1 MLDALVAEARLRW
14 GLDLAAGLQV
24 IAAEHL
30 PGTPLEPSRPALIV
44 PAVTLRIDSA
54 PVDGPP
60 GPVLPGRHAHGD
72 EPVAVLR
79 RLYPADHPV
88 GRFGS
93 AEELTIG
100 ELTAGMLA
108 VPLYLGPLA
117 PELAV
122 ASPWAMPW
130 ISHRLRLPD
139 GCPWDREQTHESL
152 RNHLLEEAYEVY
164 DALGGGA
171 TPALAE
177 ELGDLLL
184 QVILHAQLAAEAGV
198 FDLTDVNAA
207 IASKIVRRH
216 PHVFGDAEA
225 RTAGDVNRQ
234 WERIKAAERAD
245 AASTAATAA
254 PGGPD
259 GAAAEANL
267 PKPAKGALD
276 GVSRILPALAASQ
289 EMQERAANI
298 GYEWPNIEGVLDKVV
313 EELAELREAGTA
325 AERAEEY
332 GDLLFV
338 LVNVARWQGIE
349 AEAALRAAN
358 DKFRRRFAS
367 VERQAAD
374 EGVALRDLSFERLDQ
389 LWDQAK
395 IDEKVTAAASA
406 ASADAAFADAD
417 AQPPAPA
424 PTTGAAP
431 PAAAQ
436 TKETIR

>member
-1 MLDALVAEARLRW
+1 MLDALVAEARVRW
-14 GLDLAAGLQV
+14 GLELAGGLQV
-24 IAAEHL
+24 IAAEGL
-30 PGTPLEPSRPALIV
+30 VGTPLEPSRPALIV
-44 PAVTLRIDSA
+44 PLAVLRANA
-54 PVDGPP
+54 PVAAPAEAGP
-60 GPVLPGRHAHGD
+60 LPGRHGPGSDDPLALL
-72 EPVAVLR
+72 A

-88 GRFGS
+88 GRFGAAEPATVAGLS
-93 AEELTIG
+93 ASDLT
-100 ELTAGMLA
+100 T
-108 VPLYLGPLA
+108 PLYLGPVA

-130 ISHRLRLPD
+130 ISARLREPD

-164 DALGGGA
+164 DALGEGA

-216 PHVFGDAEA
+216 PHVFGDAEV
-225 RTAGDVNRQ
+225 RTASDVNRQ
-234 WERIKAAERAD
+234 WERIKADERAG
-245 AASTAATAA
+245 AAGDDGTAEASGDGTAA
-254 PGGPD
+254 PRP
-259 GAAAEANL
+259 
-267 PKPAKGALD
+267 KGALD

-298 GYEWPNIEGVLDKVV
+298 GYEWPSFEGVLDKVT
-313 EELAELREAGTA
+313 EELGELRDAA
-325 AERAEEY
+325 NDAERAEEY

-338 LVNVARWQGIE
+338 LVNVARWNGIE

-374 EGVALRDLSFERLDQ
+374 RGVALRDLSFEELDR
-389 LWDQAK
+389 LWDTAK
-395 IDEKVTAAASA
+395 AEE
-406 ASADAAFADAD
+406 
-417 AQPPAPA
+417 
-424 PTTGAAP
+424 
-431 PAAAQ
+431 
-436 TKETIR
+436 KETIR

>member
-1 MLDALVAEARLRW
+1 MLDALVAEARVRW

-24 IAAEHL
+24 VAAGTL
-30 PGTPLEPSRPALIV
+30 VGTPLEPSRPVLIV
-44 PAVTLRIDSA
+44 PSAVLRLEPA
-54 PVDGPP
+54 TGGPTA
-60 GPVLPGRHAHGD
+60 VLAGRHGPGGD
-72 EPVAVLR
+72 DPLVVLR
-79 RLYPADHPV
+79 RLYPAEHAV
-88 GRFGS
+88 GRFG
-93 AEELTIG
+93 AVEGTTIG
-100 ELTAGMLA
+100 ELTSDALA
-108 VPLYLGPLA
+108 APLYLGPVA
-117 PELAV
+117 PDRAV

-130 ISHRLRLPD
+130 ISARLRLPD

-164 DALGGGA
+164 DALGAGP

-198 FDLTDVNAA
+198 FDLTDVQAA

-234 WERIKAAERAD
+234 WERIKADERAGAAGERPEAAGPD
-245 AASTAATAA
+245 AGEGRPTPDATANAA
-254 PGGPD
+254 PV
-259 GAAAEANL
+259 
-267 PKPAKGALD
+267 KGALD

-298 GYEWPNIEGVLDKVV
+298 GYEWPSIEGVLDKVV
-313 EELAELREAGTA
+313 EELAELREAATP
-325 AERAEEY
+325 AEQAEEY

-367 VERQAAD
+367 VERQAS
-374 EGVALRDLSFERLDQ
+374 ERGVRLRDLDFAGLDALWNHAKAEER
-389 LWDQAK
+389 
-395 IDEKVTAAASA
+395 
-406 ASADAAFADAD
+406 ADP
-417 AQPPAPA
+417 QTGEPALVPE
-424 PTTGAAP
+424 
-431 PAAAQ
+431 
-436 TKETIR
+436 KETVR